1 MTNAPSQYAPNDA
14 ALEEAKLKAL
24 QQSISQLQADH
35 AQQSAQR
42 RAQYAEDA
50 RIQDR
55 FRDLMFGHLRSK
67 EAELKQLAE
76 DRRRLIEGRPKLVRR
91 PLLTKGLPIE
101 PSSAT
106 PNAFGRPPPYDFTW
120 TSGSGQGTETAST
133 DGPIDLYTQSLGWG
147 EQSVGAGIGFWF
159 PSREGGARR
168 LGTSISFSYN
178 WSEGAQAYVG
188 DNHGRVWLT
197 VWGMAENG
205 WVGTSGDQS
214 PSWTDHVGW
223 YESHHD
229 RRDGQA
235 SQELVFNARPNSLYA
250 CWLNTSLRCY
260 ADHGFLGF
268 ADSTAQLNINLA
280 LVWAT

>member
-1 MTNAPSQYAPNDA
+1 MTNAPSHYAPNDA

-24 QQSISQLQADH
+24 QQSISRLQADH

-67 EAELKQLAE
+67 EKMELKQLAE
-76 DRRRLIEGRPKLVRR
+76 DGRRLSEGRPKLVRP

-106 PNAFGRPPPYDFTW
+106 PNAFGMPPPYDFTW

-133 DGPIDLYTQSLGWG
+133 DGPIDLATQAFG
-147 EQSVGAGIGFWF
+147 ERSVGAGIGFWF

-168 LGTSISFSYN
+168 LGTSINFSYN
-178 WSEGAQAYVG
+178 WSERAMAYVA

-223 YESHHD
+223 YESHHGI
-229 RRDGQA
+229 RDGQA
-235 SQELVFNARPNSLYA
+235 TQELVFNARPNSLYA
-250 CWLNTSLRCY
+250 CWLNASLRCH
-260 ADHGFLGF
+260 ADHGAFGF
-268 ADSTAQLNINLA
+268 AISTAQLNIDLA
-280 LVWAT
+280 LVWVT